1 MATDP
6 VELARSD
13 LEVDAGA
20 RAALDRIQTIDFRKN
35 FALATASGR
44 SMASMLADVIRLR
57 RGPGRLTSD
66 EYYYYRLW
74 DPALSASARRRFVG
88 KLAQAAMHH
97 ACNREEWRAAASD
110 KLLFAALMAGARLP
124 SPDLLAI
131 VHPHRAMPGI
141 PSLRRVDAVADYLA
155 EPAHYPFFAKPIEGR
170 YSLGVLSAD
179 GVDGDR
185 ISLNFGHASV
195 AVADVASAF
204 AGRSDGMLIQRRVEP
219 APSVVA
225 RFGARL
231 WAIRALVLRTADGPL
246 IHRATAKIPTGQNP
260 ADNFWR
266 AGNLLAALDP
276 ADGRLQR
283 VVTGTADS
291 FREVDDHPDTHAS
304 FDGFTIPHWAE
315 LVALVTVA
323 AELLPG
329 IGTQSWDIAVAAGG
343 PALLEVNY
351 GGDLNL
357 NQLASGYGILDT
369 TFRAHLATHGYRL
382 PAE

>member
-141 PSLRRVDAVADYLA
+141 PSLRRVGRGGGLPRGTGSLPVLRQARSRAVT
-155 EPAHYPFFAKPIEGR
+155 
-170 YSLGVLSAD
+170 
-179 GVDGDR
+179 
-185 ISLNFGHASV
+185 
-195 AVADVASAF
+195 ASAF
-204 AGRSDGMLIQRRVEP
+204 
-219 APSVVA
+219 SVPTVS
-225 RFGARL
+225 
-231 WAIRALVLRTADGPL
+231 TA
-246 IHRATAKIPTGQNP
+246 TGS
-260 ADNFWR
+260 R
-266 AGNLLAALDP
+266 
-276 ADGRLQR
+276 
-283 VVTGTADS
+283 
-291 FREVDDHPDTHAS
+291 
-304 FDGFTIPHWAE
+304 
-315 LVALVTVA
+315 
-323 AELLPG
+323 
-329 IGTQSWDIAVAAGG
+329 
-343 PALLEVNY
+343 
-351 GGDLNL
+351 
-357 NQLASGYGILDT
+357 
-369 TFRAHLATHGYRL
+369 
-382 PAE
+382 